1 MIPRHFRT
9 CFPARGPVPGPIRV
23 LPRPPTPEPDTY
35 CPEDTPAAQSHESPL
50 QTAPLTESSKLLT
63 RSADLPPQM
72 DRLLESVARMPRPLL
87 CKEHD
92 ILISVQRTEH
102 PALPLAKNP
111 VPIEPARFCRLRI
124 LNQFRAPD
132 YMAPVASA
140 VAAVGGLAFALPGLP
155 TIFRNYLD
163 GLAAKIYAR
172 RFYIA
177 VCVLVCSLLLVTPFR
192 VDLF

>member
-1 MIPRHFRT
+1 
-9 CFPARGPVPGPIRV
+9 
-23 LPRPPTPEPDTY
+23 
-35 CPEDTPAAQSHESPL
+35 
-50 QTAPLTESSKLLT
+50 
-63 RSADLPPQM
+63 M

-132 YMAPVASA
+132 YMASLLSA
-140 VAAVGGLAFALPGLP
+140 VAAVGGLAFGLPGLP
-155 TIFRNYLD
+155 TIIRRFLS
-163 GLAAKIYAR
+163 GLADKIYER

-177 VCVLVCSLLLVTPFR
+177 VFVLVCSLILVTPFR
-192 VDLF
+192 VNLF